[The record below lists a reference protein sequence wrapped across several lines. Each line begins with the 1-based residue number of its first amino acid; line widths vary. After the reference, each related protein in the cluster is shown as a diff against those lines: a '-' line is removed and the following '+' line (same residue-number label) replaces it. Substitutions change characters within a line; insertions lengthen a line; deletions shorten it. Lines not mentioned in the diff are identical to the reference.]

1 MADALTDF
9 LFPDLG
15 VRGALVEINSDIESL
30 LGNRPYAADVRKV
43 LGQAMAAMPLLASH
57 SKFEGRI
64 NLQFQGTG
72 DLKLLVAQ
80 VDRHLTVRGMAKAKP
95 EITGDFQ
102 TLMGGGLLAMM
113 LEPDRGSEHYHAL
126 VDVVGTT
133 LAEALENYF
142 RQSEQL
148 PTLLRLAVSENR
160 LAGILLQRMPND
172 VGDEHSRDQ
181 GWEHVSALF
190 ATLGEAELAAT
201 DTATLMRRLFHA
213 ENLRLFEPTPV
224 KLSCRCDRGSIAT
237 MLLGMG
243 EEEVVP
249 ALKEQG
255 KVEVTCEF
263 CGSVYVFTPL
273 EVTELFAASSSEPA
287 PVKH

>member
-15 VRGALVEINSDIESL
+15 VRGALVEINSDIEKL
-30 LGNRPYAADVRKV
+30 LGSRAYSASVRAL

-64 NLQFQGTG
+64 NLQFQGKG
-72 DLKLLVAQ
+72 ALKLLVAQ
-80 VDRHLTVRGMAKAKP
+80 VDRHLTVRGMAKAP
-95 EITGDFQ
+95 SEAQGDFQ

-126 VDVVGTT
+126 VDIEGQT
-133 LAEALENYF
+133 LAQALENYF

-148 PTLLRLAVSENR
+148 PTLLRLAAGPDR
-160 LAGILLQRMPND
+160 LAGILLQRLPEE
-172 VGDEHSRDQ
+172 VADEQ
-181 GWEHVSALF
+181 GWEHLSHLF
-190 ATLGEAELAAT
+190 STLGEAELAAT

-213 ENLRLFEPTPV
+213 ENLRLFEPSPV

-237 MLLGMG
+237 LLLGMG
-243 EEEVVP
+243 EEELMP
-249 ALKEQG
+249 LLKEQG

-263 CGSVYVFTPL
+263 CGSVYVFTPH
-273 EVTELFAASSSEPA
+273 EVGELFSASSSEPA
-287 PVKH
+287 LTRH

>member
-15 VRGALVEINSDIESL
+15 VRGALVEINSDIEKL
-30 LGNRPYAADVRKV
+30 LGNRPYAPDVRKV

-64 NLQFQGTG
+64 NLQFQGSG
-72 DLKLLVAQ
+72 DLKMLVAQ
-80 VDRHLTVRGMAKAKP
+80 IDRHLTVRGMAKAKP
-95 EITGDFQ
+95 EAAGDFQ

-113 LEPDRGSEHYHAL
+113 LEPDRGTEHYHAL

-148 PTLLRLAVSENR
+148 PTLLRLAVSETR
-160 LAGILLQRMPND
+160 LAGILLQRMPAGT
-172 VGDEHSRDQ
+172 GDEH

-190 ATLGEAELAAT
+190 ATLGETELAAT
-201 DTATLMRRLFHA
+201 DTTTLMRRLFHA

-224 KLSCRCDRGSIAT
+224 KLSCRCDRASIAT

-287 PVKH
+287 STQH

>member
-30 LGNRPYAADVRKV
+30 LGNRPYAPDVRQV

-95 EITGDFQ
+95 GIAGDFQ

-113 LEPDRGSEHYHAL
+113 LEPDRGTEHYHAL

-160 LAGILLQRMPND
+160 LAGILLQRMPD
-172 VGDEHSRDQ
+172 GVGDEN

-190 ATLGEAELAAT
+190 STLGEAELAST

-213 ENLRLFEPTPV
+213 ENLRLFEPSPV

-273 EVTELFAASSSEPA
+273 EVTELFAASSSVPA
-287 PVKH
+287 STQH

>member
-1 MADALTDF
+1 MADSLTDF

-15 VRGALVEINSDIESL
+15 VRGALVEINSDIEKL
-30 LGNRPYAADVRKV
+30 LGNRPYAPDVRKV

-64 NLQFQGTG
+64 NLQFQGAG

-80 VDRHLTVRGMAKAKP
+80 VDRHLTVRGMAKAKS
-95 EITGDFQ
+95 EIAGDFQ

-160 LAGILLQRMPND
+160 LAGILLQRMPEGT
-172 VGDEHSRDQ
+172 GDEN
-181 GWEHVSALF
+181 GWEHISALF
-190 ATLGEAELAAT
+190 STLGEAELAST

-213 ENLRLFEPTPV
+213 ENLRLFEPSPV

-273 EVTELFAASSSEPA
+273 EITELFAALSSEPA

>member
-1 MADALTDF
+1 MADSLTDF

-15 VRGALVEINSDIESL
+15 VRGALIEINSDIEKL
-30 LGNRPYAADVRKV
+30 LDSRPYSADVRNL
-43 LGQAMAAMPLLASH
+43 LGQAIVAMPLLASH

-64 NLQFQGTG
+64 NLQFQGKG

-80 VDRHLTVRGMAKAKP
+80 IDRHLTVRGMAKAAP
-95 EITGDFQ
+95 DVAGDFQ
-102 TLMGGGLLAMM
+102 SLMHGGLLAMM

-126 VDVVGTT
+126 VDVVGST

-148 PTLLRLAVSENR
+148 PTLLRLAASENR
-160 LAGILLQRMPND
+160 LAGILLQRMPD
-172 VGDEHSRDQ
+172 GVGDEN
-181 GWEHVSALF
+181 GWEHVSHLF
-190 ATLGEAELAAT
+190 ATLGEAELVSA

-213 ENLRLFEPTPV
+213 ENLRLFEPSPV

-243 EEEVVP
+243 EDEVVP

-273 EVTELFAASSSEPA
+273 EVTELFAASASEPA
-287 PVKH
+287 LTQH

>member
-15 VRGALVEINSDIESL
+15 VRGALVEINSDIEKL
-30 LGNRPYAADVRKV
+30 LASRPYSTDMRNL

-80 VDRHLTVRGMAKAKP
+80 VDRHLTVRGMAKAAP
-95 EITGDFQ
+95 DVTGDFQ

-126 VDVVGTT
+126 VDVVGKT

-160 LAGILLQRMPND
+160 LAGILLQRMPEG
-172 VGDEHSRDQ
+172 GDDA
-181 GWEHVSALF
+181 GWQHVSHLF
-190 ATLGEAELAAT
+190 ATLGEAELAST

-213 ENLRLFEPTPV
+213 ENLRLFEPSPV

-263 CGSVYVFTPL
+263 CGSVYVFMPL
-273 EVTELFAASSSEPA
+273 EVTELFAASSAEPA
-287 PVKH
+287 STQH

>member
-15 VRGALVEINSDIESL
+15 VRGALVEINSDIEKL
-30 LGNRPYAADVRKV
+30 LGSRPYSPDVRKL
-43 LGQAMAAMPLLASH
+43 LGQTIAAMPLLASH

-64 NLQFQGTG
+64 NLQFQGKG

-80 VDRHLTVRGMAKAKP
+80 VDRSLTVRGMAKAAP
-95 EITGDFQ
+95 DVAGDFQ
-102 TLMGGGLLAMM
+102 TLMHGGLLAMM

-126 VDVVGTT
+126 VDVEGET
-133 LAEALENYF
+133 LAAALENYF

-148 PTLLRLAVSENR
+148 PTLLRLAATKNR
-160 LAGILLQRMPND
+160 LAGILLQRLPEE
-172 VGDEHSRDQ
+172 VVDEA
-181 GWEHVSALF
+181 GWEHLSHLF
-190 ATLGEAELAAT
+190 ATLGEEELAST
-201 DTATLMRRLFHA
+201 DTTTLMRRLFHA
-213 ENLRLFEPTPV
+213 ENLRLFEPSPV

-243 EEEVVP
+243 EEELMPV
-249 ALKEQG
+249 LKDQG

-263 CGSVYVFTPL
+263 CGSTYVFTPL
-273 EVTELFAASSSEPA
+273 EVGELFVASVSEPA
-287 PVKH
+287 STKH